1 MNFTDIHNILREVAS
16 IQKRVSRLQEKSDT
30 KLQEYQKNAAVE
42 IAEIRQSQKQTDERF
57 RKTDERFRKTD
68 EQFRKTDEQL
78 KKVGRLVEDLG
89 GRQKKTDEQFRK
101 TDEQL
106 KDIGRLVEDLGGMQ
120 KQTDE
125 QFRKTDEQFRKTDE
139 QLKNIGRLVE
149 DLGGMQKKT
158 DERFRE
164 TDERFRETDERFRE
178 TDEQFRKTDKKLKN
192 IGRLVGDL
200 GGSQGSAAEDLFFRN
215 TKPVFARLKKEFHD
229 IRRNFTSRGKSEYD
243 IVAINNKEILV
254 MEVKNKLTAPDVD
267 RFVYTQ
273 LPRFKV
279 DFPKY
284 VPYRLIGCVA
294 GLSVKEAVEKY
305 AERKGLYVLTQ
316 SAGSAKLANSPRFK
330 EKVFA

>member
-1 MNFTDIHNILREVAS
+1 MNFTDIHNILREAAKM
-16 IQKRVSRLQEKSDT
+16 QKQTAKDFDKMQKKFAAEIAALRQFQKEDAKKAAREMAEIRQFQKEDT
-30 KLQEYQKNAAVE
+30 KKASREM
-42 IAEIRQSQKQTDERF
+42 AEIRQSQK
-57 RKTDERFRKTD
+57 K
-68 EQFRKTDEQL
+68 
-78 KKVGRLVEDLG
+78 
-89 GRQKKTDEQFRK
+89 
-101 TDEQL
+101 
-106 KDIGRLVEDLGGMQ
+106 
-120 KQTDE
+120 
-125 QFRKTDEQFRKTDE
+125 
-139 QLKNIGRLVE
+139 
-149 DLGGMQKKT
+149 
-158 DERFRE
+158 

-316 SAGSAKLANSPRFK
+316 NAGSAKLANSPRFK

>member
-16 IQKRVSRLQEKSDT
+16 IQKRVSRLQEKTDT

-42 IAEIRQSQKQTDERF
+42 IAEMRQLQREDAKKADREMAEIRQSQK
-57 RKTDERFRKTD
+57 KTDEQFRETDEQLKKVGRLVGELGGRQKKTDDQIAKLQESQKKTDEQFRKTD
-68 EQFRKTDEQL
+68 EQFRKTDEQFRKTDEQFRKTDERFRETDEQL
-78 KKVGRLVEDLG
+78 KEVGRLVGELG

-101 TDEQL
+101 TDEQ
-106 KDIGRLVEDLGGMQ
+106 
-120 KQTDE
+120 
-125 QFRKTDEQFRKTDE
+125 
-139 QLKNIGRLVE
+139 
-149 DLGGMQKKT
+149 
-158 DERFRE
+158 
-164 TDERFRETDERFRE
+164 
-178 TDEQFRKTDKKLKN
+178 FRKTDKKLKD

-316 SAGSAKLANSPRFK
+316 NAGTAKLANSPRFK

>member
-1 MNFTDIHNILREVAS
+1 MRQLQREDA
-16 IQKRVSRLQEKSDT
+16 KK
-30 KLQEYQKNAAVE
+30 AARE
-42 IAEIRQSQKQTDERF
+42 IAEIRQSQKQTDE
-57 RKTDERFRKTD
+57 
-68 EQFRKTDEQL
+68 
-78 KKVGRLVEDLG
+78 
-89 GRQKKTDEQFRK
+89 
-101 TDEQL
+101 
-106 KDIGRLVEDLGGMQ
+106 
-120 KQTDE
+120 
-125 QFRKTDEQFRKTDE
+125 
-139 QLKNIGRLVE
+139 
-149 DLGGMQKKT
+149 
-158 DERFRE
+158 
-164 TDERFRETDERFRE
+164 
-178 TDEQFRKTDKKLKN
+178 QFRKTDKKLKD

-200 GGSQGSAAEDLFFRN
+200 GGMQGSAAEDLFFRN
-215 TKPVFARLKKEFHD
+215 AKPVFARLKKEFHD

-254 MEVKNKLTAPDVD
+254 MEVKNKLTEPDVD

-316 SAGSAKLANSPRFK
+316 SAGTAKLANSPRFK